1 MGKGPQRA
9 VIYERGKN
17 NADPPRSPPVRRGHP
32 RHPAPAQRGRTR
44 GGVLEMPL
52 LGSPEVKAAFGFE
65 MRNQSFLD
73 PHAPL
78 PGHYSCYMDRV
89 ICPVPLGFAA
99 SRVGC
104 VEHPEVCTP
113 NSLLVLSRNAA
124 RLEITTSAFLKLFN
138 RFEINYF
145 GTECSLL
152 ARQER

>member
-1 MGKGPQRA
+1 M
-9 VIYERGKN
+9 
-17 NADPPRSPPVRRGHP
+17 NAEKTMQTLHTLPRSRGDTPVTQPQHSGDGP
-32 RHPAPAQRGRTR
+32 
-44 GGVLEMPL
+44 GGGLEMLL

-65 MRNQSFLD
+65 MRKQSFLD

-113 NSLLVLSRNAA
+113 SSLLVLSRNAA
-124 RLEITTSAFLKLFN
+124 RLEISTSAFLKLFN

-145 GTECSLL
+145 GTECFLL